1 MADAGFN
8 ETEAVLAKMEKRVNS
23 IYKTAVAES
32 QEKLEKFMSQYAAEV
47 AKKKAEVK
55 AGKLTEEAFN
65 KWRLGKIASSKRY
78 QAMLDTLAADFAN
91 ADKIAMSIV
100 GDYMPEVYAINR
112 NFAAFEVEKG
122 SMMDT
127 SFTPYDRQT
136 VERLIKS
143 DKTMLPKPKVD
154 IPKDKRWNKRHIRE
168 QITQGILQGESIP
181 KIAKRLEKVTDMD
194 RSAAI
199 RNARTATTGAQNLG
213 RIDSYKR
220 AKEMGIGLRQEWL
233 ATLDGRTRHTHRQLD
248 GKKVEVGEKFPNG
261 CRYPGDPQGPA
272 EEVYNCRCTLV
283 AALDNLDQ
291 SDAPRNSKLGNMSY
305 EEWKNEKMQQRTYYY
320 KPLDES
326 AFVNEYFTAEDVRRI
341 NERFKQ
347 LDSVYHANVSNVM
360 TTLARD
366 QREWDLYHDNYIAH
380 LLEEHPRMR
389 KSTAEKRA
397 IEVLG
402 ARPEKAKVL
411 LGGDYLFSTGEM
423 TINNYAVKI
432 AGGVAEDIFDR
443 KESIEKHRIR
453 MQRRLE
459 EGRTVRKHYFGNVGM
474 TAESTFIHE
483 YGHAIDATYGI
494 SENERFLAF
503 YRKFTEEEIKFGLSE
518 YAVTNEREF
527 IAECFAE
534 SFMGETQGEI
544 SKQFMKLL
552 KELI

>member
-1 MADAGFN
+1 MADIGFE
-8 ETEAVLAKMEKRVNS
+8 ETEEILAEMEEKVGKVYR
-23 IYKTAVAES
+23 TAVKES
-32 QEKLEKFMSQYAAEV
+32 KEKLEDFMRKFDAEDL
-47 AKKKAEVK
+47 KKKAEVK
-55 AGKLTEEAFN
+55 AGKLTEEAYN
-65 KWRLGKIASSKRY
+65 KWRLGKMASGKRY
-78 QAMLDTLAADFAN
+78 QAMLDTLAADLTN
-91 ADKIAMSIV
+91 ADRIAMSIV

-127 SFTPYDRQT
+127 SFTLYDRHT

-168 QITQGILQGESIP
+168 QITQGVLQGESIP

-261 CRYPGDPQGPA
+261 CRYPGDPQGPV

-326 AFVNEYFTAEDVRRI
+326 AFVNEHFTAEDVRRI

-347 LDSVYHANVSNVM
+347 LDSVYHAEVSDII
-360 TTLARD
+360 TTLQRD
-366 QREWDLYHDNYIAH
+366 QEEYDLLSKNYINK
-380 LLEEHPRMR
+380 LLTENPRMR
-389 KSTAEKRA
+389 KSTAERRA
-397 IEVLG
+397 VELLG
-402 ARPEKAKVL
+402 ERPTKTSPF
-411 LGGDYLFSTGEM
+411 LGGDFEGYSKKMRMTLNNFSAATEGG
-423 TINNYAVKI
+423 IN
-432 AGGVAEDIFDR
+432 EDILDR
-443 KESIEKHRIR
+443 KRHIERNKRQIERGRRIIN
-453 MQRRLE
+453 
-459 EGRTVRKHYFGNVGM
+459 YGNVGN
-474 TAESTFIHE
+474 THEATFIHE
-483 YGHAIDATYGI
+483 YGHAIDFTYGI
-494 SENERFLAF
+494 AENERFLEF
-503 YRKFTEEEIKFGLSE
+503 YHSFTQEEISRGLSE

>member
-1 MADAGFN
+1 MADIGFD
-8 ETEAVLAKMEKRVNS
+8 ETEEILAEMEEKVGKVYR
-23 IYKTAVAES
+23 TAVKES
-32 QEKLEKFMSQYAAEV
+32 KEKLEDFMRKFDAEDL
-47 AKKKAEVK
+47 KKKAEVK
-55 AGKLTEEAFN
+55 AGKLTEEAYN
-65 KWRLGKIASSKRY
+65 KWRLGKMASGKRY
-78 QAMLDTLAADFAN
+78 QAMLDTLAADLTN

-127 SFTPYDRQT
+127 SFTLYDRHT

-194 RSAAI
+194 KSAAI

-326 AFVNEYFTAEDVRRI
+326 AFVNEHFTAEDVRRI

-347 LDSVYHANVSNVM
+347 LDSIYHAEVSDII
-360 TTLARD
+360 TTLQRD
-366 QREWDLYHDNYIAH
+366 QEEYDLLSKNYINK
-380 LLEEHPRMR
+380 LLAENPRMR
-389 KSTAEKRA
+389 KSTAERRA
-397 IEVLG
+397 VELLG
-402 ARPEKAKVL
+402 ERPTKTNPF
-411 LGGDYLFSTGEM
+411 LGGDFEGYSKKMRMTLNNFSASQE
-423 TINNYAVKI
+423 
-432 AGGVAEDIFDR
+432 GGVNEDILYR
-443 KESIEKHRIR
+443 KRHIERNKRQIERGRRIIN
-453 MQRRLE
+453 
-459 EGRTVRKHYFGNVGM
+459 YGNVGD
-474 TAESTFIHE
+474 THETTFIHE
-483 YGHAIDATYGI
+483 YGHAIDFTYGI
-494 SENERFLAF
+494 AENERFLDF
-503 YRKFTEEEIKFGLSE
+503 YRGFTQEEISRGLSE